1 MRLSDTATAPSEPK
15 LIKKSMPFSVSVG
28 PWNFNQRRLGCSRQA
43 TKSHARTAE
52 HGHTGDGEAQIH
64 YYYTQIYP
72 TNAVSSKVV
81 KVFFLFSLS
90 SSAPRII
97 LLVSLIQANVKNDIS
112 LTYKLPSN
120 SFRLC
125 ALFFFLLSLF
135 LHHTTLFKFCL
146 IHPQLCFTWK
156 FCFRFHSRRQS
167 HSVLSITLLFD
178 WFVVDSWFL
187 LSRCTATRTRST
199 AVAGSHQHTTIV
211 PQTRAR

>member
-1 MRLSDTATAPSEPK
+1 MYSFGAWLRDGVVLVYEQIFPLLFSTCVCMRLSDTATAPSEPK

-125 ALFFFLLSLF
+125 ALFFFTVSIPPPHHSIQVLPYSPPALF
-135 LHHTTLFKFCL
+135 HVKILF
-146 IHPQLCFTWK
+146 
-156 FCFRFHSRRQS
+156 
-167 HSVLSITLLFD
+167 
-178 WFVVDSWFL
+178 
-187 LSRCTATRTRST
+187 
-199 AVAGSHQHTTIV
+199 
-211 PQTRAR
+211 